1 MHNDFYKR
9 YVTDL
14 PDHVWED
21 LAVSTILDPR
31 FKNFDFPGATV
42 EQRALAMGY
51 LRSAWVADWKPASPN
66 LTTWDVVA
74 SMPKPTNSKKQ
85 TFGDFLASVSVPQPN
100 NARPSGSV
108 LDELAKYLALPQ
120 EDNTELDV
128 LQWWKSRVRE
138 FPHLSKMARQFL
150 AAPATSAGPE
160 RLFRL
165 AGRMHDDMKKATK
178 EGTLQHSLMAALN
191 NDY

>member
-51 LRSAWVADWKPASPN
+51 LRSAWVVGLQSVSSPESCAAAQHLGTLAVQQDAGWDAAHGSSPN
-66 LTTWDVVA
+66 L
-74 SMPKPTNSKKQ
+74 
-85 TFGDFLASVSVPQPN
+85 G
-100 NARPSGSV
+100 
-108 LDELAKYLALPQ
+108 
-120 EDNTELDV
+120 
-128 LQWWKSRVRE
+128 
-138 FPHLSKMARQFL
+138 LSSNHYGL
-150 AAPATSAGPE
+150 
-160 RLFRL
+160 
-165 AGRMHDDMKKATK
+165 
-178 EGTLQHSLMAALN
+178 
-191 NDY
+191 